1 MFFVA
6 VNPNWSF
13 RPLSLRVQCTYCMTH
28 LWWAF
33 STKNQNW
40 KEKIWTNQICFKN
53 RLQFWPKSILLM
65 PHYIETVTKYGKF
78 QHGHLVNNPTT
89 DHVFTIPLIGSQQ
102 LTLFP
107 FLWEVGKFYWR
118 FTLKLLHGH
127 QSLVIPMV
135 YLVRVYHTTYML
147 TVSCEGDTGH

>member
-28 LWWAF
+28 LWGAF
-33 STKNQNW
+33 SAAQKIKIERRKSEPTKYTS
-40 KEKIWTNQICFKN
+40 KTGF
-53 RLQFWPKSILLM
+53 LLM